1 MIIFSI
7 IIVIVLVSD
16 FAKFWTLIGY
26 EPELGLKLLTA
37 DGTVNNNKQLGSKHH
52 IHLGPRRYLELSPCS
67 KGYGEPVNLFR
78 APSGY

>member
-1 MIIFSI
+1 MIIFSF

-37 DGTVNNNKQLGSKHH
+37 DGTVNRTITIASM
-52 IHLGPRRYLELSPCS
+52 
-67 KGYGEPVNLFR
+67 
-78 APSGY
+78 